1 MKFVPILLILLT
13 TLKINAQSE
22 DTNGKVVFISPFYE
36 LQFPFADMKADF
48 GVNSNLGLELSL
60 INDNNIYLSISGSFL
75 FGSQVKDTT
84 ILDHLMDDN
93 NNIIDKNGQI
103 AEILLNQR
111 GYNTKLKLGYLYPI
125 IHENSGLLANSSIG
139 FHQHKINIDVKN
151 STVPQLGTENKKM
164 YDQLASGLSVSAFMG
179 YLNISKKSGIHF
191 YAGMEWM
198 RAFTYN
204 QRSYNHLVG
213 GPINKMRNDSFLG
226 FKFGW
231 IVPISKRSTK
241 EFYYF

>member
-1 MKFVPILLILLT
+1 MRFSTLLIVILH
-13 TLKINAQSE
+13 TLQIYAQSE
-22 DTNGKVVFISPFYE
+22 DTKEKVVFISPFYE
-36 LQFPFADMKADF
+36 LQFPLADMKADF

-60 INDNNIYLSISGSFL
+60 INDNNVYLSLGCSFL

-93 NNIIDKNGQI
+93 YNIIDENGQI
-103 AEILLNQR
+103 SEILLSER
-111 GYNTKLKLGYLYPI
+111 GFNTNLKLGYRYPI
-125 IHENSGLLANSSIG
+125 IHENSGLLAYVSIG
-139 FHQHKINIDVKN
+139 FHQHKIRIDVKN
-151 STVPQLGTENKKM
+151 SNVPQLNTEHKKM
-164 YDQLASGLSVSAFMG
+164 YDQLASGLSASAFMG

-191 YAGMEWM
+191 YAGMELM
-198 RAFTYN
+198 RAFSYN
-204 QRSYNHLVG
+204 QRSYNHIVG

>member
-1 MKFVPILLILLT
+1 MKFSSFLLILFTSLH
-13 TLKINAQSE
+13 IYAQSE
-22 DTNGKVVFISPFYE
+22 DTKEKVVFISPFYE
-36 LQFPFADMKADF
+36 LQIPLADMKADF
-48 GVNSNLGLELSL
+48 GANSNLGLELSL
-60 INDNNIYLSISGSFL
+60 ITENNIYLSISGSFL

-93 NNIIDKNGQI
+93 YNIIDENGQI
-103 AEILLNQR
+103 AEILLSER
-111 GYNTKLKLGYLYPI
+111 GFNTNLKLGYLYPI
-125 IHENSGLLANSSIG
+125 IHENSGLLAYSSIG

-151 STVPQLGTENKKM
+151 STVPQLGAEHKKM

-179 YLNISKKSGIHF
+179 YLSISKRSGIHF
-191 YAGMEWM
+191 YVGMEWM

>member
-1 MKFVPILLILLT
+1 MNFVPILFILLT
-13 TLKINAQSE
+13 TLKIHAQSE
-22 DTNGKVVFISPFYE
+22 DTKGKVVFISPFYE

-60 INDNNIYLSISGSFL
+60 INDNNIYLSMSGSFL

-103 AEILLNQR
+103 AEILLNLR

-139 FHQHKINIDVKN
+139 FHQHKIHIDVKN
-151 STVPQLGTENKKM
+151 STVPQLGTEHKKM

-213 GPINKMRNDSFLG
+213 GPIEKMRNDSFLG

-231 IVPISKRSTK
+231 IVPVSKRSTK